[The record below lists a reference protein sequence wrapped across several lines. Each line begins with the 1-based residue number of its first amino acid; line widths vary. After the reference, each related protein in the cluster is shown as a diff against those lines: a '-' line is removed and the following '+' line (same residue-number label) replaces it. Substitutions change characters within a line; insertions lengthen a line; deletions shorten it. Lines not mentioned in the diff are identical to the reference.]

1 MSATP
6 CVVISASRR
15 TDIPAFYM
23 KWFMEQI
30 EKGFFETINPYN
42 RVKRV
47 IDASCDN
54 VHTIVFWS
62 KNFRPFL
69 ESNSGEKLKKM
80 GYNLF
85 FNFTVN
91 SRSKLLEPNIPPLKE
106 RLAQLEELCRR
117 FKPETVNWR
126 FDPVCFYN
134 RHEADLNRD
143 LPPQRIKDSDEF
155 KTSCKSN
162 HLSGVSYKKKDVSN
176 DYYSSENRNDDFYLK
191 NNGISFFP
199 ELKKSINDKNIENNL
214 TDFQFIAEKAK
225 ECGIS
230 RCVTSFNDDYA
241 KIGKR
246 IRYLRSM
253 GKNPPDLI
261 YPDDKKK
268 VEIILR
274 MEKLLKTKGIF
285 LFTCCE
291 KEIFSQLPN
300 DTTVMENACI
310 PGRLLKDI
318 YGGNPVTKRDY
329 GQRSKKGCKCTKSID
344 IGSYDNH
351 PCFHNCLFCYANTAI
366 DVEIRNL
373 AGKI

>member
-1 MSATP
+1 MSSSP
-6 CVVISASRR
+6 CAVISASRR

-42 RVKRV
+42 RAKRV

-54 VHTIVFWS
+54 IHTIVFWS

-69 ESNSGEKLKKM
+69 ESGSGEKLRKM

-106 RLAQLEELCRR
+106 RLAQLEELCSR
-117 FKPETVNWR
+117 FKPEAVNWR
-126 FDPVCFYN
+126 FDPICFYN
-134 RHEADLNRD
+134 CHEADMD
-143 LPPQRIKDSDEF
+143 CAPAPQRIKDFNE
-155 KTSCKSN
+155 
-162 HLSGVSYKKKDVSN
+162 H
-176 DYYSSENRNDDFYLK
+176 
-191 NNGISFFP
+191 
-199 ELKKSINDKNIENNL
+199 KKSISDSVKSELFFIKKNDEKIENNL
-214 TDFQFIAEKAK
+214 TDFKFIAEKAK

-241 KIGKR
+241 KIRKR
-246 IRYLRSM
+246 IEYLRSI

-261 YPDDKKK
+261 SPDNKKK
-268 VEIILR
+268 VEIIFR
-274 MEKLLKTKGIF
+274 MEQFLKTKGIS

-291 KEIFSQLPN
+291 KEIFLQLSN

-310 PGRLLKDI
+310 PGRLLKGI

-329 GQRSKKGCKCTKSID
+329 GQRAKKGCKCTKSID

-366 DVEIRNL
+366 DVEIKNS